1 MKIAPLPDDETARL
15 AALKDYAILDTEPD
29 AALDAM
35 VQLASYI
42 CHAPVAAISLVDEQR
57 QWFMAS
63 VGLDAKETSRDIA
76 FCAHTILQQDPLI
89 VVDAHLD
96 ERFFDNPLVTS
107 KPNICFYVG
116 MPLAA
121 CDGHHLGT
129 LCVIDSVPRELNPEQ
144 LLALRVL
151 ADNIMS
157 HLNLRLSH
165 KRARE
170 YAAQIQ
176 QKNAQLEASQR
187 QIAELSEHLPG
198 MIFQFRLLSDGRASF
213 PYCSDG
219 IAEIFELLPVQV
231 AQDAKPV
238 KVLLCDPVAVIESI
252 KSSARAVQPWS
263 LEFCVNLPAKGQRWL
278 AGEARPEMQQDGS
291 VLWHGYISDITERR
305 AGEVAL
311 REVRDRLELA
321 TRAGGVGVWDWDVK
335 GNLLTWDDQMFAL
348 YGVKRDQFGG
358 AYADWRSGVCA
369 DDIEQADLSV
379 QMALSGESDFD
390 TEFRVR
396 WPDGTIRNIRS
407 IATVK
412 FATDGKPL
420 RMVGTNWDITRL
432 KQAGQ
437 AMQQARIAAE
447 QLANS
452 KSEFLA
458 NMSHEIRTPMN
469 AVIGLSELALESE
482 DLLERES
489 YLRQIN
495 ESSRSLM
502 GILNDI
508 LDFSKI
514 EARQLSIEN
523 AVFDLGDLLDTLNRM
538 FTMSAQDKGIGFSV
552 VRDEPI
558 PRLIK
563 GDALRLRQI
572 LTNLLGNAFKFTKH
586 GSVTLEMKSVKT
598 ASADVQLSFIIRD
611 SGIGMTAAQLEGLF
625 QPFSQADSTISRRFG
640 GTGLGLSIS
649 LNLAKLMGGDIRV
662 ESQPGIGSA
671 FFFSVTLPEV
681 EPASIQ
687 RREADRAPSEFRA
700 LAQILRGKRVLLT
713 EDNRI
718 NQLVASKM
726 LTRIGLLVDIANN
739 GEEAIQRINETTYD
753 IVLMDIQMPV
763 MDGLEATRLIRQDP
777 RFLTLPIVAMSA
789 GVTLDEK
796 SACDQAGMTGF
807 ISKPIIS
814 SELANKL
821 VELCFP
827 YISDGI

>member
-15 AALKDYAILDTEPD
+15 AALRDYAILDTEPD

-35 VQLASYI
+35 AQLASYI
-42 CHAPVAAISLVDEQR
+42 CHAPVAAISLVDEKR

-76 FCAHTILQQDPLI
+76 FCAHTILQQEPLI
-89 VVDAHLD
+89 VVDAYLD
-96 ERFFDNPLVTS
+96 ERFYDNPLVTS
-107 KPNICFYVG
+107 TPHIRFYAGV
-116 MPLAA
+116 PLAA
-121 CDGHHLGT
+121 LDGQHLGT

-170 YAAQIQ
+170 YAVQIQ
-176 QKNAQLEASQR
+176 QKNIQLQVSQR
-187 QIAELSEHLPG
+187 RIADLSEYLPG
-198 MIFQFRLLSDGRASF
+198 MIFQFRLPADGAACF

-219 IAEIFELLPVQV
+219 IAEIFELTPEQV
-231 AQDAKPV
+231 ICDATPV
-238 KVLLCDPVAVIESI
+238 KLLLCDPVAVIESI
-252 KSSARAVQPWS
+252 RSSACVVQPWS
-263 LEFCVNLPAKGQRWL
+263 LEFCVNLPVKGRRWL
-278 AGEARPEMQQDGS
+278 AGQARPESQNDGS
-291 VLWHGYISDITERR
+291 VLWHGFITDITERR
-305 AGEVAL
+305 TGEEAL
-311 REVRDRLELA
+311 REVRERLELA
-321 TRAGGVGVWDWDVK
+321 TRAGGVGVWDWDVQR
-335 GNLLTWDDQMFAL
+335 NLLTWDDQMFAL
-348 YGVKRDQFGG
+348 YGIKRDQFGS
-358 AYADWRSGVCA
+358 AYADWRSVVCA
-369 DDIEQADLSV
+369 DDIEQSDLSV
-379 QMALSGESDFD
+379 QMALSGEKEYD

-396 WPDGTIRNIRS
+396 WPDGTLRNIRS

-412 FATDGKPL
+412 FDADGNPL
-420 RMVGTNWDITRL
+420 RMIGTNWDITRL

-437 AMQQARIAAE
+437 AMQQAKVAAE

-469 AVIGLSELALESE
+469 AVIGLSELALEST
-482 DLLERES
+482 DLSERES

-508 LDFSKI
+508 LDLSKI
-514 EARQLSIEN
+514 EARQLSVES
-523 AVFDLGDLLDTLNRM
+523 AVFNLDDLLDTLNRM

-552 VRDEPI
+552 VRAEPI
-558 PRLIK
+558 PRLLK

-586 GSVTLEMKSVKT
+586 GSVTLEIKSIQTGTVD
-598 ASADVQLSFIIRD
+598 AQLSFIIRD
-611 SGIGMTAAQLEGLF
+611 SGIGMTAAQIDGLF

-640 GTGLGLSIS
+640 GTGLGLTIS
-649 LNLAKLMGGDIRV
+649 LNLARLMGGDIRV
-662 ESQPGIGSA
+662 ESIPGMGST
-671 FFFSVTLPEV
+671 FIFTVTLPEA
-681 EPASIQ
+681 EPASMM
-687 RREADRAPSEFRA
+687 RREADRAPSEFKE
-700 LAQILRGKRVLLT
+700 LAQILRGKRVLLA

-726 LTRIGLLVDIANN
+726 LTKIGLLVDIAHN
-739 GEEAIQRINETTYD
+739 GEEAIQRINETAYD

-763 MDGLEATRLIRQDP
+763 MDGLEATRLIRQDV
-777 RFLTLPIVAMSA
+777 RFMNLPIVAMSA

-807 ISKPIIS
+807 IGKPIIS
-814 SELANKL
+814 SELTNKL

>member
-15 AALKDYAILDTEPD
+15 AALKDYAILDTEQD

-35 VQLASYI
+35 VRLASYI
-42 CHAPVAAISLVDEQR
+42 CQAPVAAISLVDEKR

-76 FCAHTILQQDPLI
+76 FCAHTILQQEPLI
-89 VVDAHLD
+89 VADAHLD
-96 ERFFDNPLVTS
+96 ARFFDNPLVTS
-107 KPNICFYVG
+107 APNICFYAGV
-116 MPLAA
+116 PLAA
-121 CDGHHLGT
+121 YDGQHLGT
-129 LCVIDSVPRELNPEQ
+129 LCVIDSVPRELTPEQ

-157 HLNLRLSH
+157 HLDLRLSH
-165 KRARE
+165 KRSRE

-198 MIFQFRLLSDGRASF
+198 MIFQFRVYSDGRASF

-219 IAEIFELLPVQV
+219 IAEIFELSPLQV
-231 AQDAKPV
+231 VQDAAPV
-238 KVLLCDPVAVIESI
+238 KELLCDPVAVMESI
-252 KSSARAVQPWS
+252 ASSARIVQPWS
-263 LEFCVNLPAKGQRWL
+263 QEFCVNLPVKGRRWL
-278 AGEARPEMQQDGS
+278 AGQARPEKQQDGS
-291 VLWHGYISDITERR
+291 VLWHGFISDITERKS
-305 AGEVAL
+305 GEDAL
-311 REVRDRLELA
+311 REVRERLELA

-335 GNLLTWDDQMFAL
+335 GNVLTWDDQMFAL
-348 YGVKRDQFGG
+348 YGVKREQFGG
-358 AYADWRSGVCA
+358 AYADWRSGICA
-369 DDIEQADLSV
+369 DELEQADLSV
-379 QMALSGESDFD
+379 QMALRGEKEYD

-412 FATDGKPL
+412 FDADGQPL
-420 RMVGTNWDITRL
+420 RMIGTNWDITSL

-437 AMQQARIAAE
+437 AMQQAKVAAE

-469 AVIGLSELALESE
+469 AVIGLSELALESA

-508 LDFSKI
+508 LDLSKI

-538 FTMSAQDKGIGFSV
+538 FMMCAQDKGVGFSI
-552 VRDEPI
+552 VREEPI
-558 PRLIK
+558 PRLIT

-586 GSVTLEMKSVKT
+586 GSVTLEIKSAKT
-598 ASADVQLSFIIRD
+598 ASTGVTLSFIIRD
-611 SGIGMTAAQLEGLF
+611 SGIGMTEAQLEGLF

-662 ESQPGIGSA
+662 ESHPGAGSV

-681 EPASIQ
+681 EHDSIQ
-687 RREADRAPSEFRA
+687 RRQADRAPSEFRE

-739 GEEAIQRINETTYD
+739 GEEAIQRINEAAYD

-763 MDGLEATRLIRQDP
+763 MDGLEATRLIRQDA
-777 RFLTLPIVAMSA
+777 RFKTLPIVAMSA

-807 ISKPIIS
+807 IGKPIIS
-814 SELANKL
+814 SELTNKL

-827 YISDGI
+827 YISEGI